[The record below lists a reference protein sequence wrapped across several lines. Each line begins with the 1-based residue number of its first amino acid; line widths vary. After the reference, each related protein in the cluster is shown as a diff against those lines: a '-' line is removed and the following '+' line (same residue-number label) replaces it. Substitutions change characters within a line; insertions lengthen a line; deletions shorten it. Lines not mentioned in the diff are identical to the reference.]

1 MLSSPH
7 LPTGPSCMTN
17 EQPPEFK
24 LLETG
29 TLIDFDITSQDIQ
42 TALDEEN
49 VFVKVELQFT
59 VEEEHEDHEDIVE
72 WGAFG
77 FIFAIAA
84 QSFNDARP
92 RGSSDIDYEDD
103 DQLTLVDLIAG
114 LTFGVGGLK
123 FHGDYIRGRSLKT
136 DVVVNAHGAVSVST
150 YGRGESLLR
159 WLDILKGKKHL
170 EEVE

>member
-1 MLSSPH
+1 MTELS
-7 LPTGPSCMTN
+7 
-17 EQPPEFK
+17 PEFK

-29 TLIDFDITSQDIQ
+29 TLIDFEITSQEVQ
-42 TALDEEN
+42 TAIDEEN
-49 VFVKVELQFT
+49 VSVKVELQFKP
-59 VEEEHEDHEDIVE
+59 EDEDEDVEDIVE
-72 WGAFG
+72 WGALG

-92 RGSSDIDYEDD
+92 RGYSDIDYEED
-103 DQLTLVDLIAG
+103 DQLTVVDLVEG

-136 DVVVNAHGAVSVST
+136 DVVVDAHGAVWIST
-150 YGRGESLLR
+150 YGRGKSVLR

-170 EEVE
+170 KEVE

>member
-1 MLSSPH
+1 M
-7 LPTGPSCMTN
+7 N
-17 EQPPEFK
+17 EQSTEFK

-29 TLIDFDITSQDIQ
+29 TLIDFEITKQEIQ

-49 VFVKVELQFT
+49 VFVKVELQFK
-59 VEEEHEDHEDIVE
+59 VEEELEDSEDIVE

-92 RGSSDIDYEDD
+92 RGHSDIDFVEED
-103 DQLTLVDLIAG
+103 QFTVTDLIEG
-114 LTFGVGGLK
+114 LTFGVSGLK

-136 DVVVNAHGAVSVST
+136 DVVVNAHGAVTVST

-170 EEVE
+170 QEVE